1 MTDSR
6 LCPALIVVNSDIDE
20 TCQDFTSRV
29 QLGEIKGNPMNK
41 FIGYRCS
48 LCGTEYAP
56 GEITYTCPKDGGNL
70 DVVLDY
76 DSIKAKYQPEDILSR
91 TDSSLWRYLPLLPVM
106 EPPGNSTPLHAAG
119 GTPVF
124 KLTRLAE
131 KLGLQNLWLKDESR
145 NPTASFKDR
154 ASAIVVARAQELKS
168 EIIVTASTG
177 NAGAALAGMSAA
189 IGQKAVIFAPKSAPQ
204 AKVAQLLIFGAKVIL
219 VDGTYDDAFDL
230 TVQCANEFGW
240 YCRNTG
246 YNPFTAEGKKTAA
259 FEIWEW
265 WQKTHL
271 EWHKEIGEETD
282 HSPLTIFVSV
292 GDGNIISGIHKGFKD
307 LYQLGWMPRVPRII
321 GVQAEGSAAISNA
334 FHGNTETITPISA
347 KTIADSISVDLPRD
361 GVRAVRA
368 PRETNGTYITVSD
381 DEILKAIVELGRLG
395 VFAEPAGAAAYA
407 GLVKGTAAGVVGS
420 GDPLLVLNTGSGLK
434 DVRAALSAVE
444 SAPIIEPTLEAVKKL
459 R

>member
-1 MTDSR
+1 M
-6 LCPALIVVNSDIDE
+6 
-20 TCQDFTSRV
+20 
-29 QLGEIKGNPMNK
+29 GK
-41 FIGYRCS
+41 FLGYRCS
-48 LCGTEYAP
+48 LCGTEYSPA
-56 GEITYTCPKDGGNL
+56 EVTYTCPKDGGNL

-76 DSIKAKYQPEDILSR
+76 ETLKSKYQPEDILSR
-91 TDSSLWRYLPLLPVM
+91 HDPSLWRYLPFLPVK
-106 EPPGNSTPLHAAG
+106 ELEGEATPLHVAG

-124 KLTRLAE
+124 RLTSPAE
-131 KLGLQNLWLKDESR
+131 KLGLKNLWLKDESK

-154 ASAIVVARAQELKS
+154 ASAIVVARAM
-168 EIIVTASTG
+168 EIEAEVIVTASTG

-189 IGQKAVIFAPKSAPQ
+189 VGQNAVIFAPKSAPQ

-230 TVQCANEFGW
+230 TIQCAEEFGW

-265 WQKTHL
+265 WQDAHAK
-271 EWHKEIGEETD
+271 WHDEFGEELD
-282 HSPLTIFVSV
+282 HAPLTVFVSV

-307 LYQLGWMPRVPRII
+307 LYELGWLPRIPRII

-334 FHGNTETITPISA
+334 FHGNTETITPVSA
-347 KTIADSISVDLPRD
+347 RTIADSISVDLPRD

-368 PRETNGTYITVSD
+368 VKETGGTYVNVSD
-381 DEILKAIVELGRLG
+381 EEILKAIAELGRVG

-407 GLVKGTAAGVVGS
+407 GLVKAAGSGIVGS
-420 GDPLLVLNTGSGLK
+420 ADPILVLNTGSGLK
-434 DVRAALSAVE
+434 DVRAAMNAVP

-459 R
+459 L